1 MKKILFIL
9 IILPALVFA
18 QEYTL
23 EQLIETGLEKSYD
36 IQSEIASNKNSA
48 SYLRSSLYGALP
60 SVSISAQ
67 KDKYLDA
74 IDPEWN
80 ANASLSISKS
90 IFLNEPTYYNIHTS
104 ILDKKNADLS
114 LDEKRKQIAYYIF
127 SGYLSVLESQKIL
140 GIQEKN
146 LELQHKIFNQVKVQY
161 DAGEKSLLELKQSEI
176 SLIDYEIAV
185 NEAENSLFKTRK
197 DLFSYLNM
205 TDEGYDFVEPEF
217 TISDE
222 KFSFQSNNALLQ
234 KKNSLTSSKVR
245 LVQTMMDFLPSFTL
259 SYSVSHN
266 DDNDINAYDEYLR
279 TNNKLSITA
288 SYDIFNLL
296 EKGEAYSRSKRNL
309 RVQKIDFET
318 SKRDYTIE
326 LTNLENDLKTLNRSY
341 TLYSDKLKLA
351 EENLNMAQEQY
362 RLGMISLLDMDRAKI
377 DHQNAQLSYNNH
389 HYNLLRKQEEINLL
403 LSSKILGK
411 W

>member
-1 MKKILFIL
+1 MKKILLIL
-9 IILPALVFA
+9 IMFPVLVFA

-23 EQLIETGLEKSYD
+23 EQLIETGLDKSYD
-36 IQSEIASNKNSA
+36 IQSELANNKNSK
-48 SYLRSSLYGALP
+48 SYLRSSLYGVLP
-60 SVSISAQ
+60 SVSISAG
-67 KDKYLDA
+67 KDKNLDD

-127 SGYLSVLESQKIL
+127 SRYLNVLESQKIL
-140 GIQEKN
+140 GIQKKN

-176 SLIDYEIAV
+176 SLIDYEISV

-197 DLFSYLNM
+197 DLFSYLNI

-217 TISDE
+217 DISDE
-222 KFSFQSNNALLQ
+222 KYFFQSNNALLQ

-266 DDNDINAYDEYLR
+266 DDNDVYAYNDYLR
-279 TNNKLSITA
+279 ANNTLSISA

-296 EKGEAYSRSKRNL
+296 EKGETYSRSKRNL
-309 RVQKIDFET
+309 RVQKIDFEI
-318 SKRDYTIE
+318 SKRDYAIE
-326 LTNLENDLKTLNRSY
+326 LTNLQNDLKTLNRSY
-341 TLYSDKLKLA
+341 ALYSDKLKLA
-351 EENLNMAQEQY
+351 EDNLNMAQEQY
-362 RLGMISLLDMDRAKI
+362 RLGMISLLDMDKAKI

-403 LSSKILGK
+403 LSNKILGK

>member
-1 MKKILFIL
+1 MKKILFML
-9 IILPALVFA
+9 IILPVLVFA

>member
-1 MKKILFIL
+1 MKKILFML
-9 IILPALVFA
+9 IILPVLVFA

-36 IQSEIASNKNSA
+36 IQSEIANNKNSA
-48 SYLRSSLYGALP
+48 SYLRSSLYGVLP

>member
-1 MKKILFIL
+1 MKKILLIL

-23 EQLIETGLEKSYD
+23 EQLIETGLDKSYD
-36 IQSEIASNKNSA
+36 IQNELANNKNSA
-48 SYLRSSLYGALP
+48 SYLRSSLYGVLP
-60 SVSISAQ
+60 SVSIYAG
-67 KDKYLDA
+67 KDKNLDA

-80 ANASLSISKS
+80 ASASLSISKS

-127 SGYLSVLESQKIL
+127 SSFLNVLESQKIL
-140 GIQEKN
+140 GIQKKN

-197 DLFSYLNM
+197 DLFSYLNI

-217 TISDE
+217 NISDE

-259 SYSVSHN
+259 SYSVLHN
-266 DDNDINAYDEYLR
+266 DDNDINAYSDYLR
-279 TNNKLSITA
+279 TSNTLSISA

-309 RVQKIDFET
+309 RVRKIDFET

-326 LTNLENDLKTLNRSY
+326 LTNLQNDLKTLNRSY

-351 EENLNMAQEQY
+351 EDNLNMAQEQY

-411 W
+411 Y

>member
-1 MKKILFIL
+1 MKKILLIL

-18 QEYTL
+18 QEYSL
-23 EQLIETGLEKSYD
+23 EQLIEIGLDKSYD
-36 IQSEIASNKNSA
+36 IQSELANNKNSA
-48 SYLRSSLYGALP
+48 SYLRSSMYGVLP
-60 SVSISAQ
+60 AVSISAG
-67 KDKYLDA
+67 KEKYLDA
-74 IDPEWN
+74 IDPEWDN
-80 ANASLSISKS
+80 SASLSISKN

-114 LDEKRKQIAYYIF
+114 LEEKRKQIAYYIF
-127 SGYLSVLESQKIL
+127 SSYLSVLESQKIL

-146 LELQHKIFNQVKVQY
+146 LELQHKIYNQVKVQY

-205 TDEGYDFVEPEF
+205 KDEGYDFVEPEF

-222 KFSFQSNNALLQ
+222 KYSFQSNNTLLQ

-245 LVQTMMDFLPSFTL
+245 LVQTMMDFLPSLTL
-259 SYSVSHN
+259 SYSVNHN
-266 DDNDINAYDEYLR
+266 DDNDINAYDDYLR
-279 TNNKLSITA
+279 TSNTLSISA

-309 RVQKIDFET
+309 RVQKVDFET
-318 SKRDYTIE
+318 SERDYSIE
-326 LTNLENDLKTLNRSY
+326 LTNLQNDLKTLNRSY

-351 EENLNMAQEQY
+351 EDNLNMAQEQY

-403 LSSKILGK
+403 LSNRILGK
-411 W
+411 Y

>member
-1 MKKILFIL
+1 MKKILLIL
-9 IILPALVFA
+9 IMFPVLIFA

-36 IQSEIASNKNSA
+36 IQSEIASNKNST
-48 SYLRSSLYGALP
+48 SYLRSSLYGVLP
-60 SVSISAQ
+60 SVSISAG
-67 KDKYLDA
+67 KDKNLDA

-80 ANASLSISKS
+80 GGASLSISKS

-114 LDEKRKQIAYYIF
+114 LEEKRKQIAYYIF
-127 SGYLSVLESQKIL
+127 SSYLSVLESKKIL

-146 LELQHKIFNQVKVQY
+146 LELQHKIYNQVKVQY

-217 TISDE
+217 DISDE

-245 LVQTMMDFLPSFTL
+245 LVQTMMDFLPYFTL
-259 SYSVSHN
+259 RYSVDHYDN
-266 DDNDINAYDEYLR
+266 NDIYAYDDYLR
-279 TNNKLSITA
+279 TINTLSISA

-403 LSSKILGK
+403 LSNKILGK
-411 W
+411 Y

>member
-1 MKKILFIL
+1 MKKILLIF

-23 EQLIETGLEKSYD
+23 EQLIETGLDKSYD
-36 IQSEIASNKNSA
+36 IQSELANNKNSA
-48 SYLRSSLYGALP
+48 SYLRSSLYGVLP

-67 KDKYLDA
+67 KDKNLDT
-74 IDPEWN
+74 IDPEWDS
-80 ANASLSISKS
+80 NASLSISKS

-127 SGYLSVLESQKIL
+127 SSYLSVLESHKTL

-146 LELQHKIFNQVKVQY
+146 LELQYKIFNQVKVQY

-205 TDEGYDFVEPEF
+205 TDEGYDFLEPEF
-217 TISDE
+217 DISDE
-222 KFSFQSNNALLQ
+222 KYSFQSNNALLQ
-234 KKNSLTSSKVR
+234 KKNSLTSSKIR

-259 SYSVSHN
+259 SYSVLHN
-266 DDNDINAYDEYLR
+266 DDNDINAYNDYLR
-279 TNNKLSITA
+279 ANNTLSISA

-309 RVQKIDFET
+309 RVQKIDFEI
-318 SKRDYTIE
+318 SKRNYAIE
-326 LTNLENDLKTLNRSY
+326 LTNLQNDLKTLKRSY

-351 EENLNMAQEQY
+351 EDNLNMAQEQY

-389 HYNLLRKQEEINLL
+389 HYNLLRKQEEINFL
-403 LSSKILGK
+403 LSNKILGK

>member
-1 MKKILFIL
+1 MKKILFML
-9 IILPALVFA
+9 IILPVLVFA

-36 IQSEIASNKNSA
+36 IQSEIANNKNSA
-48 SYLRSSLYGALP
+48 SYLRSSLYGVLP

-245 LVQTMMDFLPSFTL
+245 LVQTLMDFLPSFTL

>member
-1 MKKILFIL
+1 MFPVL
-9 IILPALVFA
+9 IFA

-23 EQLIETGLEKSYD
+23 EQLIETGLNKSYD
-36 IQSEIASNKNSA
+36 IQSELASNKNSD
-48 SYLRSSLYGALP
+48 SYLRSSLYGVLP

-74 IDPEWN
+74 DDPEWDN
-80 ANASLSISKS
+80 DASLSISKS

-114 LDEKRKQIAYYIF
+114 LNEKRKQIAYYIF
-127 SGYLSVLESQKIL
+127 SSYLNVLESQKIL

-146 LELQHKIFNQVKVQY
+146 LELQEKIYNQVKVQF

-197 DLFSYLNM
+197 ELFSYLNM
-205 TDEGYDFVEPEF
+205 TDEGYNFVEPEF
-217 TISDE
+217 DISD
-222 KFSFQSNNALLQ
+222 KKSSFQSNNALLQ
-234 KKNSLTSSKVR
+234 KRNSLTSSKVR
-245 LVQTMMDFLPSFTL
+245 MVQTMMDFLPSITL
-259 SYSVSHN
+259 SYSVSHGDNN
-266 DDNDINAYDEYLR
+266 DVYGFSDYLR
-279 TNNKLSITA
+279 SNTLSISA

-296 EKGEAYSRSKRNL
+296 EKGETYSRSKRNL
-309 RVQKIDFET
+309 RIQKIDFEI

-326 LTNLENDLKTLNRSY
+326 LTNLKNDLKTLKRSY

-351 EENLNMAQEQY
+351 EDNLNMAQEQY

-403 LSSKILGK
+403 LSNKILGK

>member
-1 MKKILFIL
+1 MKKILFML
-9 IILPALVFA
+9 IILPVLVFA

-288 SYDIFNLL
+288 NYDIFNLL

>member
-1 MKKILFIL
+1 MKKILLIL
-9 IILPALVFA
+9 IIFPALVFA

-36 IQSEIASNKNSA
+36 IQSELANNKNSI
-48 SYLRSSLYGALP
+48 SYLRSSLYGVLP
-60 SVSISAQ
+60 SVSIYAG
-67 KDKYLDA
+67 KDKNLDA

-80 ANASLSISKS
+80 ASASLSISKS

-127 SGYLSVLESQKIL
+127 SSFLNVLESQKIL
-140 GIQEKN
+140 GIQKKN
-146 LELQHKIFNQVKVQY
+146 LELQQKIYNQVKVQY

-205 TDEGYDFVEPEF
+205 ADEGYDFVEPEF
-217 TISDE
+217 DISNE
-222 KFSFQSNNALLQ
+222 KNSFQSNNALLQ

-259 SYSVSHN
+259 SYSVLHN

-279 TNNKLSITA
+279 TSNTLSISA

-326 LTNLENDLKTLNRSY
+326 LTNLQNDLKTLNRSY

-351 EENLNMAQEQY
+351 EDNLNMAQEQY

-411 W
+411 Y

>member
-1 MKKILFIL
+1 MKKILLIL
-9 IILPALVFA
+9 IMFPVLIFA

-23 EQLIETGLEKSYD
+23 EQLIETGLDKSYD
-36 IQSEIASNKNSA
+36 IQSELANNKNSA
-48 SYLRSSLYGALP
+48 SYLRSSLYGVLP
-60 SVSISAQ
+60 SVSISAG

-74 IDPEWN
+74 DDPEWD
-80 ANASLSISKS
+80 ANASLFISKS
-90 IFLNEPTYYNIHTS
+90 IFLNEPTYFNIHTS

-127 SGYLSVLESQKIL
+127 SGYLNVLESQKIL
-140 GIQEKN
+140 GIQKKN
-146 LELQHKIFNQVKVQY
+146 LELQQKIFNQVKVQY

-217 TISDE
+217 DISDE

-234 KKNSLTSSKVR
+234 KKNSLNSSKVR
-245 LVQTMMDFLPSFTL
+245 LVQTMMDFLPSLTL
-259 SYSVSHN
+259 SYSVLHN
-266 DDNDINAYDEYLR
+266 DDNDINAYSDYLR
-279 TNNKLSITA
+279 TSNTLSISA

-318 SKRDYTIE
+318 NKRDYAIE
-326 LTNLENDLKTLNRSY
+326 LTNLQNDLETLKRSY

-351 EENLNMAQEQY
+351 EDNLNMAQEQY

>member
-1 MKKILFIL
+1 MKKILLIL
-9 IILPALVFA
+9 IILPALIFA

-23 EQLIETGLEKSYD
+23 EQLIETGLDKSYD
-36 IQSEIASNKNSA
+36 IQSELANNKNSA
-48 SYLRSSLYGALP
+48 SYLRSSLYGILP

-80 ANASLSISKS
+80 ASASLSISKS

-114 LDEKRKQIAYYIF
+114 LEEKRKQIAYYIF
-127 SGYLSVLESQKIL
+127 SSYLNVLESQKIL
-140 GIQEKN
+140 GIQKKN
-146 LELQHKIFNQVKVQY
+146 LELQEKIYNQVKVQY

-205 TDEGYDFVEPEF
+205 KDEGYDFVEPEF
-217 TISDE
+217 DISDE
-222 KFSFQSNNALLQ
+222 KFSFQSNNTLLQ

-245 LVQTMMDFLPSFTL
+245 LVQTMMDFLPSLTL
-259 SYSVSHN
+259 SYSVNHN
-266 DDNDINAYDEYLR
+266 DDNDIYAYSDYLR
-279 TNNKLSITA
+279 ASNTLSIYA

-326 LTNLENDLKTLNRSY
+326 LTNLQNDLKTLNRSY
-341 TLYSDKLKLA
+341 TLYSDKLKLS
-351 EENLNMAQEQY
+351 EDNLNMAQEQY

-403 LSSKILGK
+403 LSNKILGK

>member
-1 MKKILFIL
+1 MKKILLIL

-23 EQLIETGLEKSYD
+23 EQLIETGLDKSYD
-36 IQSEIASNKNSA
+36 IQSELANNKNST
-48 SYLRSSLYGALP
+48 SYLRSSLYGVLP

-67 KDKYLDA
+67 KNKYLDD
-74 IDPEWN
+74 IDPEWD

-127 SGYLSVLESQKIL
+127 SSFLNVLESQKIL
-140 GIQEKN
+140 GIQKKN
-146 LELQHKIFNQVKVQY
+146 LELQHKIYNQVKVQY

-197 DLFSYLNM
+197 DLFSYLNL

-245 LVQTMMDFLPSFTL
+245 MVQTMMDFLPTL
-259 SYSVSHN
+259 TLGYSVSHN
-266 DDNDINAYDEYLR
+266 DDNDINAYSDYLR
-279 TNNKLSITA
+279 ASNTLSISA

-309 RVQKIDFET
+309 RVQKIDFEI
-318 SKRDYTIE
+318 SKRDYAIE
-326 LTNLENDLKTLNRSY
+326 LTNLQNDLKTLKRSY
-341 TLYSDKLKLA
+341 SLYSDKLKLA
-351 EENLNMAQEQY
+351 EDNLNMAQEQY

-411 W
+411 Y

>member
-1 MKKILFIL
+1 MFPVL
-9 IILPALVFA
+9 IFA

-23 EQLIETGLEKSYD
+23 EQLIETGLDKSYD
-36 IQSEIASNKNSA
+36 IQNELASNKNSA
-48 SYLRSSLYGALP
+48 SYLRSSLYGVLP

-74 IDPEWN
+74 IDPEWDSS
-80 ANASLSISKS
+80 ASLSISKS

-127 SGYLSVLESQKIL
+127 SSFLNVLESQKIL

-146 LELQHKIFNQVKVQY
+146 LELQHKIYNQVKVQY

-197 DLFSYLNM
+197 DLFSYLNI

-217 TISDE
+217 DISDE
-222 KFSFQSNNALLQ
+222 NFSFQSNNALLQ

-245 LVQTMMDFLPSFTL
+245 LVQTMMDFLPTL
-259 SYSVSHN
+259 TLGYSVYHSDN
-266 DDNDINAYDEYLR
+266 NDIYAYDDYLR
-279 TNNKLSITA
+279 TTNTLSISA

-309 RVQKIDFET
+309 RVQKIDFEI
-318 SKRDYTIE
+318 SERDYSIE
-326 LTNLENDLKTLNRSY
+326 LTNLQNDLKTLKRSY

-351 EENLNMAQEQY
+351 EDNLNMAQEQY

-403 LSSKILGK
+403 LSNKILGK

>member
-1 MKKILFIL
+1 MKKILLIL
-9 IILPALVFA
+9 IILPVLVFA

-48 SYLRSSLYGALP
+48 SYLRSSLYGVLP

-288 SYDIFNLL
+288 NYDIFNLL

>member
-1 MKKILFIL
+1 MKKILLIL

-23 EQLIETGLEKSYD
+23 EQLIETGLDKSYD
-36 IQSEIASNKNSA
+36 IQNELANNKNSA
-48 SYLRSSLYGALP
+48 SYLRSSLYGVLP
-60 SVSISAQ
+60 SVSIYAG
-67 KDKYLDA
+67 KDKNLDA

-80 ANASLSISKS
+80 ASASLSISKS

-127 SGYLSVLESQKIL
+127 SSFLNVLESQKIL
-140 GIQEKN
+140 GIQKKN

-197 DLFSYLNM
+197 DLFSYLNI

-217 TISDE
+217 NISDE

-259 SYSVSHN
+259 SYSVLHN
-266 DDNDINAYDEYLR
+266 DDNDINAYSDYLR
-279 TNNKLSITA
+279 TSNTLSISA

-309 RVQKIDFET
+309 RVRKIDFET

-326 LTNLENDLKTLNRSY
+326 LTNLQNDLKTLNRSY

-351 EENLNMAQEQY
+351 EDNLNMAQEQY

-389 HYNLLRKQEEINLL
+389 HYNLLRTL
-403 LSSKILGK
+403 
-411 W
+411 